1 MEEEEEPE
9 CLGLINIAYGE
20 ICEFCIFREVCEE
33 IAKEL
38 EEIERRIQENITFIL
53 LQGPPGVH
61 PLERKGAIEALKYV
75 LDIIKE
81 EREAGES

>member
-1 MEEEEEPE
+1 MVEKDV
-9 CLGLINIAYGE
+9 N
-20 ICEFCIFREVCEE
+20 EV
-33 IAKEL
+33 L
-38 EEIERRIQENITFIL
+38 TRIERRIQENITFIL